1 MRLPASCGRDGQT
14 VMKWFVYKYFFVRK
28 DDRMPF
34 LFFLSVVVVVGLLR
48 WYFYEHPVRSSEPDA
63 PEIVESEYAG
73 FLRKAKADEETR
85 AARFSGSGAGRRVET
100 FPFDPN
106 RADSAT
112 FVRLG
117 LAPWQARNALKY
129 RAKGGVWRSA
139 DDFARLYGLSQAD
152 FERLRPYIRIRPE
165 EAARPARRSREEKQT
180 FVRTEKLAEGSV
192 VDLNAADTTL
202 LKRIPGIGSYYAGKI
217 CRYREQLGGF
227 VSVGQIAE
235 VEGLPQGIERWF
247 AVGERPEVKKINV
260 NRADFK
266 TLVRHPYLDYEQVK
280 VIVTHIRKFGPLTG
294 WDDLRLY
301 KEFSED
307 DFRRLAPYFAF

>member
-1 MRLPASCGRDGQT
+1 
-14 VMKWFVYKYFFVRK
+14 MKWFVYKYFFVRK
-28 DDRMPF
+28 ADRMPF
-34 LFFLSVVVVVGLLR
+34 LIFLFIVVAIGLLR
-48 WYFYEHPVRSSEPDA
+48 WYFYEHPVRSDELGA
-63 PEIVESEYAG
+63 PEIVESEYAD
-73 FLRKAKADEETR
+73 FLKKAKADEAAY
-85 AARFSGSGAGRRVET
+85 AARFERADARRRAET

-129 RAKGGVWRSA
+129 RSKGGVWRSA

-165 EAARPARRSREEKQT
+165 DAARSFRRSGEEERVFT
-180 FVRTEKLAEGSV
+180 RPDKLEEGSV
-192 VDLNAADTTL
+192 VDLNAADTVL
-202 LKRIPGIGSYYAGKI
+202 LKRIPGIGSYYSRKI

-227 VSVGQIAE
+227 VAAEQLRE
-235 VEGLPQGIERWF
+235 VEGLPEGIERWF
-247 AVGERPEVKKINV
+247 VVGSQPAVRKINV

-280 VIVTHIRKFGPLTG
+280 VIVTHIRKFGPLSG

-307 DFRRLAPYFAF
+307 DFRRLAPYFVF